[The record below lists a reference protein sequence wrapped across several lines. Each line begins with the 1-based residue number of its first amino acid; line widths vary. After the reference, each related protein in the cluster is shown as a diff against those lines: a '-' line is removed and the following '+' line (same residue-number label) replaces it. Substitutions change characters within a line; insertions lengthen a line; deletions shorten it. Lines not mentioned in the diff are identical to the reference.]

1 MATIT
6 SANSAFSLAVT
17 NLYPTPQPIQGYA
30 ADDAFSADA
39 IDVAEI
45 VMGVD
50 GHMSGG
56 FVFNPTNLRVAI
68 MPDSPSLEV
77 FENWMTAQR
86 TAREVYYC
94 NGSISIPSIARKY
107 SLMNGILRSGY
118 NIVNAK
124 RVLEH
129 VIYTIAFERV
139 IGERTAG
146 GTTA

>member
-17 NLYPTPQPIQGYA
+17 NLYPTPQTIQGYA
-30 ADDAFSADA
+30 ADDAFSAEA
-39 IDVAEI
+39 VEMAEI

-56 FVFNPTNLRVAI
+56 FIFNPTMLRVAI
-68 MPDSPSLEV
+68 MPDSPSLPV

-94 NGSISIPSIARKY
+94 NGSISIPSIARRY
-107 SLMNGILRSGY
+107 SLMNGILRTG
-118 NIVNAK
+118 NKMVNAK
-124 RVLEH
+124 KVLEY
-129 VIYTIAFERV
+129 VSFTIAFEQV
-139 IGERTAG
+139 IGEATA
-146 GTTA
+146 